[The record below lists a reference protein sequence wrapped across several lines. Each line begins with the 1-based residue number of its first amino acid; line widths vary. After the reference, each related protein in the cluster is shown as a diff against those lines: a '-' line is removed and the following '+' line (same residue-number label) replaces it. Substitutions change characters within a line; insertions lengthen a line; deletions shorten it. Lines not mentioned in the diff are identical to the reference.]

1 MMKNAFYIIRF
12 AQIFFKFG
20 IILLIPNFLDNN
32 NLANYGFINTIVNIF
47 IILYGLELWYF
58 YNRDTAK
65 RINTEKL
72 FTDQYNNY
80 LFLYI
85 IFIPFLF
92 FLMKDFNT
100 IIITLTVLFS
110 ITSHFVQEIVR
121 SLIHLG
127 KLTESAFVNIT
138 QSIWIVIFLVVH
150 KVSLENVV
158 SSMLLG
164 TILSLMLGIYFLKQ
178 LHIKK
183 VFNVH
188 SFNFGRLKSDIK
200 NVRLYF
206 ISSLCMRLALS
217 VPVLIYKYNDT
228 ENALVIYSYYFALAT
243 GMEFFVYH
251 FIQAK
256 FIAKLVYNNTN
267 NKEGYLQNKKV
278 YFIQNLFFVILLLAG
293 SIIFCSTILP
303 SLINNKVILGGV
315 YYGGFIML
323 SMAIMNF
330 SNYYAIILYT
340 QHNDHS
346 NVVAPPVSFLLT
358 LVLSCIYYGVTG
370 NIEQIGYVYILIF
383 SIILSMIRY
392 IYWFKFDN
400 YEKKSY
406 IY

>member
-1 MMKNAFYIIRF
+1 MMKNAFYLIRF

-20 IILLIPNFLDNN
+20 IILFIPNVLDNN
-32 NLANYGFINTIVNIF
+32 NLANYGFINTVVNIF

-72 FTDQYNNY
+72 FADQYNNY

-85 IFIPFLF
+85 IFIPILCL
-92 FLMKDFNT
+92 LMKDFSALT
-100 IIITLTVLFS
+100 ILMIVFFS

-127 KLTESAFVNIT
+127 KLTESAIVNIT
-138 QSIWIVIFLVVH
+138 QSIWIVVFLVVH
-150 KVSLENVV
+150 KASLENVV
-158 SSMLLG
+158 LCMLLG
-164 TILSLMLGIYFLKQ
+164 SLLSLLLGIYFLKQ
-178 LHIKK
+178 LNIKK
-183 VFNVH
+183 VFNAH
-188 SFNFGRLKSDIK
+188 TFSFDRLKSDIK
-200 NVRLYF
+200 NVRLFF

-217 VPVLIYKYNDT
+217 VPVLIYKYNGI
-228 ENALVIYSYYFALAT
+228 ENSLVIYSYYFALAT

-256 FIAKLVYNNTN
+256 FIAKLVYSNANNEESYLK
-267 NKEGYLQNKKV
+267 NKRI
-278 YFIQNLFFVILLLAG
+278 YFIQNSCFVILLLIG
-293 SIIFCSTILP
+293 SIIFCTAILP
-303 SLINNKVILGGV
+303 FLISNKVILGGV
-315 YYGGFIML
+315 CYGGFIML

-340 QHNDHS
+340 QHDDRS
-346 NVVAPPVSFLLT
+346 NIAAPPVSFLLA
-358 LVLSCIYYGVTG
+358 LAFSCIYYIVTG
-370 NIEQIGYVYILIF
+370 NVEQIGYVYILIF
-383 SIILSMIRY
+383 SIVLSMIRF

>member
-1 MMKNAFYIIRF
+1 MNNAFYLIRF
-12 AQIFFKFG
+12 AQIIFKFG

-32 NLANYGFINTIVNIF
+32 DLANYGFINTLVNIF

-65 RINTEKL
+65 RINTEEL
-72 FTDQYNNY
+72 FTNQYNNY
-80 LFLYI
+80 LLLYI

-100 IIITLTVLFS
+100 SIIILTVLFS
-110 ITSHFVQEIVR
+110 IISHFVQEIVR

-127 KLTESAFVNIT
+127 KLTESAVVNIT

-150 KVSLENVV
+150 KVRLENVLT
-158 SSMLLG
+158 SMLLG
-164 TILSLMLGIYFLKQ
+164 TIFSLMLGIYFLQQ
-178 LHIKK
+178 LDLKK

-188 SFNFGRLKSDIK
+188 SFSFGRLKTDTI
-200 NVRLYF
+200 NVRLYLF
-206 ISSLCMRLALS
+206 SSLCMRLALS
-217 VPVLIYKYNDT
+217 VPVLIYKYYDI
-228 ENALVIYSYYFALAT
+228 ENSLVVYSYYFALAT

-267 NKEGYLQNKKV
+267 NKEDYIQNKKV
-278 YFIQNLFFVILLLAG
+278 YFIQNIFFIILLLVG
-293 SIIFCSTILP
+293 SMIFCSAILP
-303 SLINNKVILGGV
+303 LLINNKLILESI

-346 NVVAPPVSFLLT
+346 NVTAPPISFLSALI
-358 LVLSCIYYGVTG
+358 LSCIYYVITG
-370 NIEQIGYVYILIF
+370 SIEQIGYVYILIF
-383 SIILSMIRY
+383 SIILSIIRY